1 MKKNR
6 AVLLLLVLIFMSP
19 IQMLKSQSESF
30 SYDIKQ
36 KVYWFHIKAYIKPD
50 KVTKKSVYMIK
61 LGEIEPKYGTIHDY
75 EYDLWKQLQV
85 GSNLLIGPFLDYHD
99 AKSAMEP
106 YRQQNKIQDIN
117 KTEIQ
122 NEILV
127 KGEYYWYFL
136 TFKITE
142 RDRSYSLQRI
152 AAAVASGELMEF
164 KEVLAEGLSWQKL
177 AIGPFSSQVEAEES
191 KRLNR
196 LEENN

>member
-1 MKKNR
+1 MKKNS
-6 AVLLLLVLIFMSP
+6 AVLFLLVLIFMLP
-19 IQMLKSQSESF
+19 IQMLKSQSESI
-30 SYDIKQ
+30 DTNQ

-50 KVTKKSVYMIK
+50 KVTKRSVYMIK
-61 LGEIEPKYGTIHDY
+61 LGEKEPKYGTIHDY

-85 GSNLLIGPFLDYHD
+85 GSNLLIGPFLDYQD

-117 KTEIQ
+117 KTESQ

-127 KGEYYWYFL
+127 TDEYYWYFL
-136 TFKITE
+136 TFKITK
-142 RDRSYSLQRI
+142 RDHSYSLQRI
-152 AAAVASGELMEF
+152 PAAVASGELMEF
-164 KEVLAEGLSWQKL
+164 KEVLSEGLSWQKL
-177 AIGPFSSQVEAEES
+177 AIGPFTSQVEAEES